1 MSLSIVSEVWEVLR
15 EHVDFND
22 RSDAADALVNY
33 LMDNNY
39 EVDDIKDEFKDKD
52 ITKALKGYAEQH
64 FQEEEYEEYDE
75 ESEDEDN
82 DW

>member
-22 RSDAADALVNY
+22 RAEAADSLVNY

-39 EVDDIKDEFKDKD
+39 EVEDIKDEFKDKD
-52 ITKALKGYAEQH
+52 VTKALKGYAEQH
-64 FQEEEYEEYDE
+64 FQEEEYEEY
-75 ESEDEDN
+75 EDEDE
-82 DW
+82 DESYD